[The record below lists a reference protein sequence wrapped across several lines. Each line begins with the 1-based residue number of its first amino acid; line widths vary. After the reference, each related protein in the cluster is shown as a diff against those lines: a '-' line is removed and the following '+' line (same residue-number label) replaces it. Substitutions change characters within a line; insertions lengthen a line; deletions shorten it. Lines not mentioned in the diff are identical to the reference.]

1 MGVCRVRL
9 QREVRFLHARYHS
22 RHAATGERR
31 QVRVRMPLERK
42 GERLRVYG
50 IRQAVNGSL
59 PVLMNRSE
67 IKRSHSI
74 CADRAA
80 RRDAPIQV
88 PLNLDQEALAATMR
102 T

>member
-1 MGVCRVRL
+1 
-9 QREVRFLHARYHS
+9 
-22 RHAATGERR
+22 
-31 QVRVRMPLERK
+31 
-42 GERLRVYG
+42 
-50 IRQAVNGSL
+50 VNGSL

-102 T
+102 TAWANFAANGDPSSAAVPWRSFNGGHIMSLVPPQPEIVDDFASRHHCSFWASR

>member
-1 MGVCRVRL
+1 
-9 QREVRFLHARYHS
+9 
-22 RHAATGERR
+22 
-31 QVRVRMPLERK
+31 
-42 GERLRVYG
+42 
-50 IRQAVNGSL
+50 VNGSL

-102 T
+102 TAWANFAANGDPSSAAVSVALLQRRAYDVARAAADGDC